1 MRGRLLCALLGAA
14 LAQVCCRAAAA
25 AAAERRG
32 RPVCRWPCECG
43 ARPRCGPGVSLLT
56 DGCGCCEVCARQLGD
71 ACTEAD
77 VCDPHRGLYCDY
89 SADRP
94 RFETGVCAHLVAVGC
109 EFNRVHY
116 QNGQV
121 FQPSPLVSCLCVSGA
136 IGCTPLLLPTPAD
149 SDSGCSGAQDRKKLD
164 GLDCGRGPSRQQLST
179 SYRTRPGI
187 FMFLLPLPQLLVQ
200 SQDPTAITLRAAKY
214 HFIQRRQMLADASKR
229 LMFPIKKAVAYR
241 NLPLIWKGKCL
252 VQATKWTPC
261 SRTCGMGISDRVT
274 NENSNCK
281 MRRERRLCYIQPCD
295 SNILKRVKIPKG
307 KTCQPTFQL
316 FKAEKFVFSGCS
328 STQSYKPTFCG
339 VCVDKRCCVPNKSK
353 MITIQFDCP
362 NEGSFTWKM
371 LWITSCV
378 CQRNCRDPGDIFS
391 ELEIL

>member
-179 SYRTRPGI
+179 SYRTRPDACRA
-187 FMFLLPLPQLLVQ
+187 FNLLPALRSLNCCLP
-200 SQDPTAITLRAAKY
+200 
-214 HFIQRRQMLADASKR
+214 
-229 LMFPIKKAVAYR
+229 
-241 NLPLIWKGKCL
+241 
-252 VQATKWTPC
+252 
-261 SRTCGMGISDRVT
+261 
-274 NENSNCK
+274 
-281 MRRERRLCYIQPCD
+281 
-295 SNILKRVKIPKG
+295 
-307 KTCQPTFQL
+307 FQL
-316 FKAEKFVFSGCS
+316 IGTSRLFGKENVLCKQQSGLLAPERVGWE
-328 STQSYKPTFCG
+328 YL
-339 VCVDKRCCVPNKSK
+339 
-353 MITIQFDCP
+353 I
-362 NEGSFTWKM
+362 GSPMKIATVK
-371 LWITSCV
+371 
-378 CQRNCRDPGDIFS
+378 
-391 ELEIL
+391 

>member
-1 MRGRLLCALLGAA
+1 MTCPTAGFQGSHRKGGGPCSGQMELVTVTVTVTVTLRVYPCPPPLPLPRPRSCPAPPPPPSLPLPRR
-14 LAQVCCRAAAA
+14 RAASRRERAA
-25 AAAERRG
+25 GQAGPWGRARAACAGASSALCWAPRWHRCAAGRRRRRRRSGGG

-116 QNGQV
+116 HNGQV

-149 SDSGCSGAQDRKKLD
+149 SDSGCSGAQDRKKPD

-229 LMFPIKKAVAYR
+229 LMFPIKK
-241 NLPLIWKGKCL
+241 LIGTSRLFGKENVLCKQQSGL
-252 VQATKWTPC
+252 LAPERVGWEYLIGSPMKIAT
-261 SRTCGMGISDRVT
+261 
-274 NENSNCK
+274 
-281 MRRERRLCYIQPCD
+281 
-295 SNILKRVKIPKG
+295 VK
-307 KTCQPTFQL
+307 
-316 FKAEKFVFSGCS
+316 
-328 STQSYKPTFCG
+328 
-339 VCVDKRCCVPNKSK
+339 
-353 MITIQFDCP
+353 
-362 NEGSFTWKM
+362 
-371 LWITSCV
+371 
-378 CQRNCRDPGDIFS
+378 
-391 ELEIL
+391 